1 MEITQRSSFLMSVV
15 REVAS
20 GRMLPAAMQRPY
32 VWEKAD
38 VEAMC
43 DSIMSGFPIGAFLM
57 WNPGPKADLTQ
68 LAKGR
73 LGPLKP
79 AAADASG
86 YNPYSLLLDGQNRT
100 ATMAWMMLRDED
112 APPDSA
118 DLSPAE
124 QATWMSGE
132 RMVLDFETRSVK
144 FVPAG
149 EAAAG
154 LRLPAWMLFSNAA
167 QSTRMSANAHMRKL
181 VREVWPKYATQE
193 TIDDFY
199 DLWDHACNRFREA
212 RTTETII
219 EGASPA
225 EARHAFIRI
234 CRVGVPMSQEDFDRA
249 IGWTPGA

>member
-1 MEITQRSSFLMSVV
+1 MSVV

-32 VWEKAD
+32 VWKKAD

-57 WNPGPKADLTQ
+57 WNPGPKADLSQ

-73 LGPLKP
+73 LGPLMP
-79 AAADASG
+79 AAADTLG
-86 YNPYSLLLDGQNRT
+86 YSPYSLLLDGQNRA
-100 ATMAWMMLRDED
+100 ATLAWMMLRDDDVLPEM
-112 APPDSA
+112 A

-132 RMVLDFETRSVK
+132 RLVLDFVTRSVK
-144 FVPAG
+144 FVPVE
-149 EAAAG
+149 EAAVG
-154 LRLPAWMLFSNAA
+154 LRLPVWMLFSGSAN
-167 QSTRMSANAHMRKL
+167 STRVTASAHMRML
-181 VREVWPKYATQE
+181 ARDVWPKYATQD

-234 CRVGVPMSQEDFDRA
+234 CRVGVPMLQEDFDRA
-249 IGWTPGA
+249 IGWTPAA